1 LFVIARKIWWPQTLV
16 MLVAA
21 VIGGYA
27 GARFAKRANPR
38 YIRNAVTIISAAI
51 TIAFFLRQR

>member
-1 LFVIARKIWWPQTLV
+1 V

-27 GARFAKRANPR
+27 GARFARRANPR
-38 YIRNAVTIISAAI
+38 YIRAAVSVISAAI
-51 TIAFFLRQR
+51 TIAFFLRHR